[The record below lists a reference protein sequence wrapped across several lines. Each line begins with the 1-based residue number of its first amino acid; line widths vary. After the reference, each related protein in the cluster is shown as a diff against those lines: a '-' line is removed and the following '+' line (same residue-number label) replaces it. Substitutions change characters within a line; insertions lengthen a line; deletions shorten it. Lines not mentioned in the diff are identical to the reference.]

1 MDEKVKDILEK
12 VKLSATAAGE
22 FAASTAEAAG
32 KRAGEV
38 VEVTKLNLQIFD
50 LNNEISALFKQIGEL
65 VYKAHD
71 NADADTSSIEEWL
84 ALIDEKK
91 NTVSEI
97 KQRILGFKHSKKC
110 PNPECGRDCEKND
123 TFCPRCGTQL

>member
-1 MDEKVKDILEK
+1 MEEKVKDILEK

-32 KRAGEV
+32 KRASEV

-50 LNNEISALFKQIGEL
+50 LGNEISALYKQIGEL

-71 NADADTSSIEEWL
+71 DADADTGSIEEWL
-84 ALIDEKK
+84 ILIDEKK
-91 NTVSEI
+91 SAIEEI
-97 KQRILGFKHSKKC
+97 KQRILAFKHSKKC
-110 PNPECGRDCEKND
+110 PNPECGRDCEKSD
-123 TFCPRCGTQL
+123 AFCPKCGTQL